1 MSHAHSSHIEQ
12 PGERVVYENVSSQ
25 MTTLRMAEPPRTLR
39 DIRGDSDRMD
49 LAKTGDIAR
58 SPYGYAGAVDGL
70 CLLNSDKAGLQ
81 KVATF
86 MSFLHEKD
94 NLGRLGVGRRDIKRR
109 VGG

>member
-1 MSHAHSSHIEQ
+1 MSHAHSSHIEP
-12 PGERVVYENVSSQ
+12 PGKRVAYENVSSQ
-25 MTTLRMAEPPRTLR
+25 MTTPRTAKPPRTPR
-39 DIRGDSDRMD
+39 DVRGDSDKMD

-70 CLLNSDKAGLQ
+70 CLLSSDKAGLQ

-94 NLGRLGVGRRDIKRR
+94 NPQGRMC
-109 VGG
+109 